1 MGRMA
6 ENGKDPVIR
15 SKILVDNTSLTCYD
29 ALRNGDKIPMERKTY
44 TLSEQITEQIEDLQ
58 EKSKQNGTI
67 LDAST
72 IVRLALLQGLPMVA
86 ENLFLETTQ
95 RVDNTKTALV

>member
-1 MGRMA
+1 
-6 ENGKDPVIR
+6 
-15 SKILVDNTSLTCYD
+15 
-29 ALRNGDKIPMERKTY
+29 MERKTY

>member
-1 MGRMA
+1 
-6 ENGKDPVIR
+6 
-15 SKILVDNTSLTCYD
+15 
-29 ALRNGDKIPMERKTY
+29 MERKTY

-95 RVDNTKTALV
+95 RVDNTKTSLV